1 MTENWKARSGRRV
14 LKDNLHWA
22 MCHIG
27 TFVCVNVWKQ
37 IEIESVQFGRHIEK
51 CIEVRIR
58 QCSSNHDI
66 SH

>member
-1 MTENWKARSGRRV
+1 MEQKIKRQLTLGYVTIR
-14 LKDNLHWA
+14 
-22 MCHIG
+22 
-27 TFVCVNVWKQ
+27 TFVCLSVWKQ
-37 IEIESVQFGRHIEK
+37 IEIESVQFGRHTEK